1 MVNKFI
7 NCRLNF
13 ASFLEIHADP
23 IKIFLI
29 TITFGI
35 FTYSTKAQTTVYNQ
49 FNPEFQLN
57 RAISDKWALEM
68 NLGQVFSNT
77 PYEDQVFK
85 TLIQGYVFIWGHY
98 FISPRWKLSSI
109 LSYYYNHDV
118 PEIGQ
123 YDNQE
128 WRFGLQGIYY
138 FNKIKYTLSTRMRV
152 EARFMTDESG
162 VYEDSYRYRQMLKYI
177 KPLNSQ
183 VLRQGVFYAV
193 TWDELFFRSI
203 SKNTGFK
210 YFDRNMFAIGGGYLI
225 TDDFQVELTYTHEF
239 IPRDNGNTLNNLV
252 TFTVTTTNL
261 APKIRKKITNLFIQ
275 ADEPE

>member
-1 MVNKFI
+1 M
-7 NCRLNF
+7 
-13 ASFLEIHADP
+13 
-23 IKIFLI
+23 
-29 TITFGI
+29 
-35 FTYSTKAQTTVYNQ
+35 
-49 FNPEFQLN
+49 
-57 RAISDKWALEM
+57 
-68 NLGQVFSNT
+68 
-77 PYEDQVFK
+77 
-85 TLIQGYVFIWGHY
+85 
-98 FISPRWKLSSI
+98 
-109 LSYYYNHDV
+109 
-118 PEIGQ
+118 
-123 YDNQE
+123 
-128 WRFGLQGIYY
+128 
-138 FNKIKYTLSTRMRV
+138 RM

-193 TWDELFFRSI
+193 TWDELFFRTI